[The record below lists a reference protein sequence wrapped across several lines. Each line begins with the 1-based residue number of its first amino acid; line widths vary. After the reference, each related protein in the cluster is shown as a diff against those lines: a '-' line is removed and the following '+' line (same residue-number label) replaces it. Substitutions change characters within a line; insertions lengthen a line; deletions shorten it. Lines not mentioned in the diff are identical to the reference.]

1 MKGKKKEDRFF
12 GLDGHHPIMLLIINK
27 QLVKPLSNTGV
38 CVCVC
43 VYCKQATYLLVE

>member
-1 MKGKKKEDRFF
+1 MDLMKGKKKEDRFF

-43 VYCKQATYLLVE
+43 VCVL